1 VDVLILT
8 LIASL
13 ALVGVGVLFLVKRIL
28 EGDVEHGDRLSLLPL
43 ADDERPLPHP
53 EAGEPRQLPPA
64 GTPEPGP
71 HPSEEVEP

>member
-1 VDVLILT
+1 MDVLILT

-43 ADDERPLPHP
+43 ADDEHPLPHP
-53 EAGEPRQLPPA
+53 EAEAVPGLSGGETPPT
-64 GTPEPGP
+64 GSEPP
-71 HPSEEVEP
+71 QEVQS

>member
-1 VDVLILT
+1 MDVLILT

-43 ADDERPLPHP
+43 TEDEDPLP
-53 EAGEPRQLPPA
+53 PPA
-64 GTPEPGP
+64 VGEGDSDVTSRDAERN
-71 HPSEEVEP
+71 PS